1 MPTYRLA
8 LLKLGFGLKS
18 IMLFDVF
25 IRMGGVTIVQK
36 GKTDYI
42 SDGKTVLSSDY
53 FGSPRRCGGQ
63 GDVLS
68 GW

>member
-1 MPTYRLA
+1 MHIWLIKIQ
-8 LLKLGFGLKS
+8 LVVCNLGMS
-18 IMLFDVF
+18 IWVC
-25 IRMGGVTIVQK
+25 VAV
-36 GKTDYI
+36 
-42 SDGKTVLSSDY
+42 VSSDY

>member
-8 LLKLGFGLKS
+8 ILKLGFGLKS

-42 SDGKTVLSSDY
+42 SDGKTGMCS
-53 FGSPRRCGGQ
+53 CKT
-63 GDVLS
+63 
-68 GW
+68 